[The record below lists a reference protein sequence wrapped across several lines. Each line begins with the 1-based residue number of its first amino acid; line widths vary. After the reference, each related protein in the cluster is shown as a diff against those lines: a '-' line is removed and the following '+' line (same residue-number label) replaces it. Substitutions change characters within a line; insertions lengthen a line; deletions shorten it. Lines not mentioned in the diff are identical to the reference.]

1 MSGDVIDAADDSLAK
16 EAAPVDDAA
25 SAPCGNVEDFVPAD
39 G

>member
-16 EAAPVDDAA
+16 AAPVDDAA